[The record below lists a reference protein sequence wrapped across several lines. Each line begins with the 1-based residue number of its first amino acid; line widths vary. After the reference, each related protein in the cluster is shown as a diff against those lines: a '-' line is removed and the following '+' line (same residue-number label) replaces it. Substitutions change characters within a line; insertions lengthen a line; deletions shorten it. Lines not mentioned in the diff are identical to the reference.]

1 MVLMIFRFL
10 DMLLLFV
17 RLGMVFKVSVMVDR
31 MMKSMDIMVSICK
44 ERKVIMW
51 LIVIGVLFLIISK
64 YMK

>member
-51 LIVIGVLFLIISK
+51 LIVIGVLIFD
-64 YMK
+64 YM

>member
-1 MVLMIFRFL
+1 
-10 DMLLLFV
+10 MLLLFV

-51 LIVIGVLFLIISK
+51 LIVIGVLIFDYK
-64 YMK
+64 